1 MLGVP
6 YELFIALR
14 YLRAKRKQV
23 VISVITLIAIAAV
36 AAGVASLI
44 VVLSMMTGFREE
56 FQAKIL
62 SGTAHLNLLR
72 KDGRNFEAPLE
83 VVDKLTA
90 LPHIR
95 SATPTLYQRVLIQG
109 TRDTDGA
116 ILKGVDMNAPREA
129 NEIFQFT
136 REGDPQ
142 SLAASQTDTETGATI
157 DTILVGQELAQA
169 IGLKLGDVA
178 TIISPQGHLTPV
190 GMSPRY
196 RDFKVAGIFASG
208 LADYDAT
215 WAYIS
220 LEAARRLTGSEDVV
234 QLIQIKVDDV
244 DEVKPIG
251 RQVLRAMGEEYAVQ
265 DWQELNAPI
274 YTALS
279 YEKLLSGIALLIVIG
294 IAALNIITVLIMIV
308 MEKQRDIAILKSMGA
323 THRSVMW
330 VFMLQGLLI
339 GVVGLTI
346 GVVAGSAFCSVANSR
361 RLIKLPPG
369 AYALD
374 YLPFHVNAADIIIV
388 AAVTLLISFVSTI
401 YPAWSASRLNPVE
414 GLRYE

>member
-1 MLGVP
+1 MSNVP

-44 VVLSMMTGFREE
+44 IVLSMMTGFREE

-72 KDGRNFEAPLE
+72 KDGQNIENPQE
-83 VVDKLTA
+83 IVQKLSS

-95 SATPTLYQRVLIQG
+95 SASPTLYQRVLIQG
-109 TRDTDGA
+109 TKDTDGA
-116 ILKGVDMNAPREA
+116 ILKGVEMNAQREG

-136 REGDPQ
+136 TEGDPQ
-142 SLAASQTDTETGATI
+142 SLATSEMDSETGASI
-157 DTILVGQELAQA
+157 DSIIIGQDLGQQ
-169 IGLKLGDVA
+169 IGLKIGDIA
-178 TIISPQGHLTPV
+178 TIISPQGHLTPI

-196 RDFKVAGIFASG
+196 KDFKVTGIFASG

-220 LEAARRLTGSEDVV
+220 LEAAKRLSGSEDVV
-234 QLIQIKVDDV
+234 QLIQMKVDDV
-244 DEVKPIG
+244 DNVQAIG
-251 RQVLRAMGEEYAVQ
+251 REVIKAMGEEFAVQ
-265 DWQELNAPI
+265 NWQELNAPI

-323 THRSVMW
+323 TNRSVMW
-330 VFMLQGLLI
+330 VFMLQGLMIGIVGLFL
-339 GVVGLTI
+339 GVVSGT
-346 GVVAGSAFCSVANSR
+346 AFCSFANAR
-361 RLIKLPPG
+361 RFIKLPPG

-374 YLPFHVNAADIIIV
+374 YLPFHVNASDIIIV
-388 AAVTLLISFVSTI
+388 ALVTMVISFISTI
-401 YPAWSASRLNPVE
+401 YPAWSAARLNPVE

>member
-1 MLGVP
+1 MIAVP

-23 VISVITLIAIAAV
+23 VISVITLIAIGAV

-44 VVLSMMTGFREE
+44 IVLSMMTGFREE

-72 KDGRNFEAPLE
+72 KDGQNFENPQE
-83 VVDKLTA
+83 TVQKLA
-90 LPHIR
+90 RLPHIR
-95 SATPTLYQRVLIQG
+95 SASPTLYQRVLIQG
-109 TRDTDGA
+109 TKDTDGA

-136 REGDPQ
+136 VTGDPQ
-142 SLAASQTDTETGATI
+142 ALAESDTDAETGATI
-157 DTILVGQELAQA
+157 DNLIVGQDLARA
-169 IGLKLGDVA
+169 IGLKVGDIA

-196 RDFKVAGIFASG
+196 RDFKVAGLFASG

-220 LEAARRLTGSEDVV
+220 IDAARRLTGSEDVV

-251 RQVLRAMGEEYAVQ
+251 SQVLAAMGDEFTVQ

-308 MEKQRDIAILKSMGA
+308 MEKQRDIAVLKSMGA
-323 THRSVMW
+323 THRSVML

-339 GVVGLTI
+339 GVVGLLI
-346 GVVAGSAFCSVANSR
+346 GVVAGTTFCSLANTR

-374 YLPFHVNAADIIIV
+374 YLPFHVNAADILVV
-388 AAVTLLISFVSTI
+388 ALVTILISFVSTI